1 MSESKYLS
9 RKWLL
14 CAYIA
19 IAGTVMRYF
28 DLLDQTGLLSAWG
41 LSASVYGLANVAEK
55 QIEKTT
61 TKETA

>member
-19 IAGTVMRYF
+19 LAGTVMRYF

-41 LSASVYGLANVAEK
+41 LAASVYGIANVAQKLVEK
-55 QIEKTT
+55 P
-61 TKETA
+61 

>member
-14 CAYIA
+14 CVYVA
-19 IAGTVMRYF
+19 IAATVMRYF

-41 LSASVYGLANVAEK
+41 LAATVYGIANVTQK
-55 QIEKTT
+55 QIEKS
-61 TKETA
+61 

>member
-19 IAGTVMRYF
+19 IASTVMRYF
-28 DLLDQTGLLSAWG
+28 GLLDQTGLLSAWG
-41 LSASVYGLANVAEK
+41 LAASVYGLTNVAQK
-55 QIEKTT
+55 VLA
-61 TKETA
+61 KEEA